1 MALSKS
7 TNLYNRQN
15 WEDSEFPILCQ
26 TCLGEN
32 PYVRMMKE
40 RFGKECKICF
50 RPFTVFRWC
59 PGQKSRYKKTE
70 ICQTCS
76 KIKNVCQ
83 TCLLDLEYGLPVQV
97 RDTGMGISDGMP
109 TSNVNREYFAQNIE
123 SKVSE
128 SDVGKAYGEIG
139 KAPPPSDVMMKLAR
153 NTPYYQRNRP
163 HICSFWVKGECK
175 RGEECPYRHEMPTN
189 PDDPLAHQ
197 NIRDRYHGVND
208 PVAEKL
214 LRRVRALPHLE
225 VPEDATIT
233 TLYVGSLPN
242 SVTEKVLRDHFYQ
255 FGEIQGISIVPRQ
268 NCAFLTYTTR
278 DAAERAAEAT
288 FNKLVI
294 NGSRV
299 KILWGK
305 SKSGGQGAAGR
316 KPIDLAPVDGL
327 PMPIPPPPGIGGGDE
342 DGTSASSS
350 SRKKPGKQI
359 HYPSQDPLRMGTK

>member
-1 MALSKS
+1 
-7 TNLYNRQN
+7 
-15 WEDSEFPILCQ
+15 
-26 TCLGEN
+26 
-32 PYVRMMKE
+32 
-40 RFGKECKICF
+40 
-50 RPFTVFRWC
+50 
-59 PGQKSRYKKTE
+59 
-70 ICQTCS
+70 
-76 KIKNVCQ
+76 
-83 TCLLDLEYGLPVQV
+83 
-97 RDTGMGISDGMP
+97 MGISDGMP

-123 SKVSE
+123 SKVFQRNFQIQSFKFPYKVSE

-242 SVTEKVLRDHFYQ
+242 SVTEKVLR
-255 FGEIQGISIVPRQ
+255 
-268 NCAFLTYTTR
+268 
-278 DAAERAAEAT
+278 
-288 FNKLVI
+288 
-294 NGSRV
+294 
-299 KILWGK
+299 
-305 SKSGGQGAAGR
+305 
-316 KPIDLAPVDGL
+316 
-327 PMPIPPPPGIGGGDE
+327 
-342 DGTSASSS
+342 
-350 SRKKPGKQI
+350 
-359 HYPSQDPLRMGTK
+359 